1 MKILFFSP
9 HAYFS
14 VHALPEAVVAEA
26 LALAGH
32 DIHMI
37 SCDGLYRRHC
47 LTMSNVGYADQAKK
61 RRICAVCKTNR
72 NAIGAEFR
80 FPTTGIEAYLTAAEA
95 GQAAAAA
102 AALDPANFLQF
113 EWDGIPVASYALYEF
128 WLNHKLSSEEIDT
141 ALWPEY
147 LAIFE
152 NTLKTL
158 FASRRMMDD
167 LKPARIVCYNSLYSV
182 NRVMAAVAEQKA
194 IPHFTLHAGRH
205 HKHRLQQM
213 TIYKGIGYG
222 VTVNRLPAL
231 AAYRAQPCTAAQV
244 DIVTEHV
251 RELFRATSPWVY
263 SIRSGKR
270 ASAELL
276 DRYAVGEG
284 CKVLLAV
291 MRSNDERLAARF
303 AGVGHY
309 DGTPLFADQYQ
320 WLSWLAGFA
329 RNHPEYV
336 IIFRVHPREFP
347 NKREGVTSQ
356 NAYAFMNFIETLE
369 LPANLHI
376 NLPRDNLSLHDL
388 LKISD
393 VLLNNTSTAGLE
405 ASLFGIPVVGIR
417 DDLYAF
423 DLALQEEPDSIDDY
437 VARIAAACASGWR
450 FSRVVGVYR
459 WLNYLNTETAID
471 IADAYD
477 PARQAA
483 TRRGRMMQL
492 LRRKLRSA
500 LGLAGGF
507 DEIRGRARPP
517 AGADKLVYAIVNN
530 RDSHIGAFP
539 MGPAGDPAVERQ
551 GIRQAYGAFMESISN
566 PEDAQFRSR
575 IEACLAND

>member
-14 VHALPEAVVAEA
+14 VHALPESVVAEA
-26 LALAGH
+26 LAHDGH
-32 DIHMI
+32 EIQVI
-37 SCDGLYRRHC
+37 SCDGFYHRHC
-47 LTMSNVGYADQAKK
+47 LSMAHVGFADEAKK
-61 RRICAVCKTNR
+61 RPICAACKTNR
-72 NAIGAEFR
+72 DAIASEFR
-80 FPTTGIEAYLTAAEA
+80 FPTTDIDAYLSAAEA
-95 GQAAAAA
+95 DQAAAAA
-102 AALDPANFLQF
+102 AALDPASFLQF

-128 WLNHKLSSEEIDT
+128 WLNHKLSSDKIDVT
-141 ALWPEY
+141 LWSEY
-147 LAIFE
+147 LVIFE
-152 NTLKTL
+152 NTLKTM
-158 FASRRMMDD
+158 FASRRMMDE

-182 NRVMAAVAEQKA
+182 NRVMAAVSEQKS

-205 HKHRLQQM
+205 HKRRLQQM

-222 VTVNRLPAL
+222 VIVNRLPAV
-231 AAYRAQPCTAAQV
+231 AAYRAQPCTGSQV

-284 CKVLLAV
+284 SKVLLAV

-309 DGTPLFADQYQ
+309 DGTPLFADQQQ
-320 WLSWLAGFA
+320 WLSWLVGFA
-329 RNHPEYV
+329 RSHPEYV

-356 NAYAFMNFIETLE
+356 NAYTFMNFIQTLE

-376 NLPRDNLSLHDL
+376 NLPRDNLSIHDL

-437 VARIAAACASGWR
+437 VALIAAACASGWR
-450 FSRVVGVYR
+450 FSRVVGAYR
-459 WLNYLNTETAID
+459 WLNYLNMETAID
-471 IADAYD
+471 ISDAYD

-483 TRRGRMMQL
+483 TRFGRALQKIRL
-492 LRRKLRSA
+492 KLCSTFGLR
-500 LGLAGGF
+500 GGF
-507 DEIRGRARPP
+507 DQIRGRSRPS
-517 AGADKLVYAIVNN
+517 ASADKLIYAIVNN
-530 RDSHIGAFP
+530 VDSHIGAFP
-539 MGPAGDPAVERQ
+539 MVSAGNPSDERAQ
-551 GIRQAYGAFMESISN
+551 IRQAYISFMESISD
-566 PEDAQFRSR
+566 PDDDYFFSR
-575 IEACLAND
+575 INGCLANE